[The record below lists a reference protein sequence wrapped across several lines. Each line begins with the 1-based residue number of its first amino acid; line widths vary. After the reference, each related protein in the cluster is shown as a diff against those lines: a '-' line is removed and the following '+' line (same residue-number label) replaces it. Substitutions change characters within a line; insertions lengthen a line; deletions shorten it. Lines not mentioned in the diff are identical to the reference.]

1 MRYAL
6 QVTVNNLDG
15 TTLEEKANE
24 LRTKDKLSDAIY
36 HVLQKHEDFA
46 SSFVITIVIER

>member
-15 TTLEEKANE
+15 TTVEEKADKLTQDKLLDAIFHE
-24 LRTKDKLSDAIY
+24 LRE
-36 HVLQKHEDFA
+36 HEDFA
-46 SSFVITIVIER
+46 SSFVITVVVER